1 MAVLTFALRTATVN
15 NAYIYGT
22 EGYIKIP
29 DLFAVP
35 NKATLHVDGQKI
47 IDFEEPI
54 LGNGLHYQVK
64 EVHRCLRES
73 LLESPRM
80 PLKESLQIMETMD
93 TIRAPWDLKYPN
105 DSTHIL

>member
-1 MAVLTFALRTATVN
+1 MN

-22 EGYIKIP
+22 EGYIQIP

-47 IDFEEPI
+47 IDFEKSI

-64 EVHRCLRES
+64 EVHRCLREG

-80 PLKESLQIMETMD
+80 RLDESLQIMETMD
-93 TIRAPWDLKYPN
+93 RIRAPWDLKYPN
-105 DSTHIL
+105 DSNRIL